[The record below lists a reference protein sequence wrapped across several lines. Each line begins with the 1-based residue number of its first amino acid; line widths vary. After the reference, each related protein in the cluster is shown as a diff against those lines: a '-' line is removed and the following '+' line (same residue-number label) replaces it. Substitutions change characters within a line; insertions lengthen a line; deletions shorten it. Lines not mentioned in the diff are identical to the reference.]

1 MKRILFVCTGNTCRS
16 PMAEA
21 MFRAKTDGQGLEIR
35 SAGVA
40 AFAGQDASLHAKQ
53 VLEERGIAHDHK
65 ASKVDDGLIEWS
77 DVILTMTHGHKR
89 AILTYFPSA
98 AEKVHTLQEFVGI
111 EGFSDIADPYG
122 GSLMDYRRCAEE
134 IEESL
139 ERLSL
144 MLKDPGLRKSGDE

>member
-21 MFRAKTDGQGLEIR
+21 MFRTKTDGQGYEIR

-53 VLEERGIAHDHK
+53 VLDERGIAHDHK
-65 ASKVDDGLIEWS
+65 ASKVDEELIGWS

-98 AEKVHTLQEFVGI
+98 SDKVHTLQEFVGI
-111 EGFSDIADPYG
+111 EGLTDIGDPYG

-134 IEESL
+134 IEEAL
-139 ERLSL
+139 DRLTATLNDSR
-144 MLKDPGLRKSGDE
+144 LRKSADE

>member
-21 MFRAKTDGQGLEIR
+21 MFRAKTDGQGFEIR

-40 AFAGQDASLHAKQ
+40 AFAGQAASLHARQ
-53 VLEERGIAHDHK
+53 VLEERGIAHDHQS
-65 ASKVDDGLIEWS
+65 SKVDDGLIEWS

-111 EGFSDIADPYG
+111 EGYSDIADPYG

-134 IEESL
+134 IEEAL
-139 ERLSL
+139 DRLTTT
-144 MLKDPGLRKSGDE
+144 LKESGLRKSVDE